1 MNFRLPPV
9 LGGSTLV
16 AGTAIGAGMLALPMA
31 SAGMWFFWSIGLMLL
46 SWLVMLRSS
55 QALLEVSL
63 HFEPGHSFHTIVR
76 ELLGPRWSLANGCAV
91 AFVLYTLIYAYVSGG
106 GSIIGQ
112 SINSMTGNMPS
123 RPLASLAFAL
133 LLTLFIWWSSKAV
146 DRFSILLVGGMVITY
161 LFSISGMMTHLRL
174 DVLTDSRGAGG
185 EMIFLWGA
193 VSTYLTSFCFHASV
207 PSLVKYMGKEPH
219 TINASLRYGTIVAL
233 VCYISWLTAADG
245 NISRE
250 DFKAVIAAG
259 GNVGDLMGAAGE
271 NIGSFFILRMLES
284 FSLLAVATSFLGAG
298 LGLFDY
304 MADLCKFDDSRSG
317 RSKTLLVTFAPPIVG
332 GIIWPD
338 GFLPAIGWA
347 GLASA
352 FWAVIVPALL
362 LGAGRKKFA
371 SKGYVTPGGRLTAP
385 MLLLYGCFVAV
396 CHTLFVFNLL
406 PMYR

>member
-1 MNFRLPPV
+1 MSFRLPPV
-9 LGGSTLV
+9 LGGTTLV

-31 SAGMWFFWSIGLMLL
+31 SAGMWFYWSTALMLV
-46 SWLVMLRSS
+46 SWFIMLRSS

-63 HFEPGHSFHTIVR
+63 HFEPGHSFHTMVR
-76 ELLGPRWSLANGCAV
+76 DLLGPKWSFANGCAV

-106 GSIIGQ
+106 GSIIEQ
-112 SINSMTGNMPS
+112 SITSMTGDAPPRILS
-123 RPLASLAFAL
+123 SLVFAL
-133 LLTLFIWWSSKAV
+133 LLTTFIWWSAKAV

-161 LFSISGMMTHLRL
+161 LFSISGMVTHLRIDIL
-174 DVLTDSRGAGG
+174 MDSNGGGG
-185 EMIFLWGA
+185 EMMFLWGA

-207 PSLVKYMGKEPH
+207 PSLVKYMGKEPR
-219 TINASLRYGTIVAL
+219 TINASLRYGTVVAL
-233 VCYISWLTAADG
+233 VCYVSWLAAADG

-259 GNVGDLMGAAGE
+259 GNVGDLMAATG
-271 NIGSFFILRMLES
+271 NNLGSFLILRMLES

-304 MADLCKFDDSRSG
+304 IADLCKFDDSNSG
-317 RSKTLLVTFAPPIVG
+317 RTKTLLITFAPPILG

-352 FWAVIVPALL
+352 FWAVIIPALL
-362 LGAGRKKFA
+362 LGAARNQFGKT
-371 SKGYVTPGGRLTAP
+371 GYVAPGGGLTIP
-385 MLLLYGCFVAV
+385 ILLFYGCFVAV
-396 CHTLFVFNLL
+396 CHTFFVFNLL
-406 PMYR
+406 PTYH